1 MADRRRP
8 SLERSRARFGVVLLL
23 PFLLLNVVVVA
34 LPSLATGYLSF
45 TDWTG
50 VGTVDWTGLANYR
63 RLLGDGE
70 FGSALVHNLIWTAI
84 LLTVPVTLALG
95 GAAILARLRRG
106 RLVLRLLF
114 FLPYTVATVVT
125 SSVWQDLLDP
135 GHGLGPQLAG
145 IGIGWPGDAALLGS
159 GDTALPS
166 VAMINVWALWG
177 FLLVIFLSA
186 MQGVDEQ
193 LYEAARIDG
202 ANALRQFWHVTIPG
216 ILPTFVFVVLISVVW
231 SLLAFDYVWIITHG
245 GPAGATELVSTL
257 LYRQAF
263 ERFEV
268 GYAAS
273 MGMSLTLVC
282 GLVTAGFVALK
293 KKGWTV

>member
-23 PFLLLNVVVVA
+23 PFLLLNVVVVG

-50 VGTVDWTGLANYR
+50 VGAVDWTGLANYR

-70 FGSALVHNLIWTAI
+70 FGSALVHNLVWTAL

-95 GAAILARLRRG
+95 GAAILAQIRRG
-106 RLVLRLLF
+106 RLVLRLLY

-135 GHGLGPQLAG
+135 GHGVGPQLAR

-202 ANALRQFWHVTIPG
+202 ANALRQFWHVTLPG

-282 GLVTAGFVALK
+282 GLVTAGFVVLK
-293 KKGWTV
+293 RKGWTV